1 MKPRTRTQE
10 QEHERA
16 SVGMHTRRTFNK
28 FCPTESLT
36 ARPIHV
42 ARKDA
47 LRKFYE
53 CGFPYSR
60 QLTAHKSCVNYLA
73 FSRHGGRWLASAGDD
88 FRVLLWDFGEEDVLR
103 PGHVFAGPSG
113 NVLALDFSATNQ
125 YLYSGGAD
133 NTILKYDV
141 STLRGVSSGS
151 IGVRDSSSFVEQYRD
166 HDDSIRALTCHPYED
181 EIFFSA
187 SEDGKLILHDG
198 RAGSRMSAAQGTL
211 QHTAA
216 FTGAQH
222 HPVME
227 HVFATCDVHGQV
239 CLRDTRMAFGPLL
252 RRSNGGIVRVYN
264 TKLSRKSAGYLSNP
278 ESSSLTF
285 DRNGSKLA
293 VTFLHYFPT
302 IYALS
307 DPHPLAICTGHN
319 APDGTP
325 ISPSQRTY
333 TNSCTMKSGAFGGP
347 GMDEDDMYGA
357 GSDDFRAYVWKIPP
371 LMTLQGLRKEI
382 AADDWY
388 TREWPDTVAFAEGK
402 WESRYVPLEISTPLA
417 RLNGHKSIVN
427 SVAIHPSLLHVVTS
441 GVERQIILHSPTS
454 SSPAVQNLLPTPP
467 TVRTLQPQDPAAQRT
482 FLRALFGPHPTL
494 HEETGDDEGEDETI
508 TLFDHILRA
517 EGEADVFTVRR
528 WGEDSAEDSEDEDG
542 TIIDIFDTSLSDSS
556 L

>member
-1 MKPRTRTQE
+1 
-10 QEHERA
+10 
-16 SVGMHTRRTFNK
+16 MHTRRTFNK

-42 ARKDA
+42 ARKDV

-60 QLTAHKSCVNYLA
+60 KLTAHKSCVNYLA

-88 FRVLLWDFGEEDVLR
+88 FRVLLWDFGEEDLLR

-125 YLYSGGAD
+125 FLYSGGAD
-133 NTILKYDV
+133 NIILKYDV
-141 STLRGVSSGS
+141 SALRGVSNSS
-151 IGVRDSSSFVEQYRD
+151 IGGRDSSSFVEQYRD

-181 EIFFSA
+181 EVFFSA

-198 RAGSRMSAAQGTL
+198 RAGGRMSAAQGTL

-216 FTGAQH
+216 FTGMQH

-227 HVFATCDVHGQV
+227 HVLATCDVHGQV
-239 CLRDTRMAFGPLL
+239 CLRDTRMALGPLS

-285 DRNGSKLA
+285 DRDASPLQLNLL
-293 VTFLHYFPT
+293 FIMLQHYFPT

-307 DPHPLAICTGHN
+307 DPHPLAICTGRN

-347 GMDEDDMYGA
+347 GMDEDDLYGA

-382 AADDWY
+382 AAHDWY

-454 SSPAVQNLLPTPP
+454 SSPAVQNLHPTPP
-467 TVRTLQPQDPAAQRT
+467 TVRTLQPQDPAAQRN

-494 HEETGDDEGEDETI
+494 HEETGDEEEEDQTI
-508 TLFDHILRA
+508 SLFDHILRG

-528 WGEDSAEDSEDEDG
+528 WGEDSAEDSEDEDE
-542 TIIDIFDTSLSDSS
+542 TMIDIFDTSLSDSS

>member
-1 MKPRTRTQE
+1 ML
-10 QEHERA
+10 
-16 SVGMHTRRTFNK
+16 RR
-28 FCPTESLT
+28 
-36 ARPIHV
+36 
-42 ARKDA
+42 
-47 LRKFYE
+47 FYD

-60 QLTAHKSCVNYLA
+60 KLTAHKSCVNYLA

-88 FRVLLWDFGEEDVLR
+88 FRVLLWDFGEEDLLR

-113 NVLALDFSATNQ
+113 NVLALDFSAMNQ
-125 YLYSGGAD
+125 FLYSGGAD
-133 NTILKYDV
+133 NIILKYDV
-141 STLRGVSSGS
+141 SALRGVSNSS
-151 IGVRDSSSFVEQYRD
+151 IGGRDSSSFVEQYRD

-198 RAGSRMSAAQGTL
+198 RAGGRMSAAQGTL

-216 FTGAQH
+216 FTGMQH

-227 HVFATCDVHGQV
+227 HVLATCDVHGQV
-239 CLRDTRMAFGPLL
+239 CLRDTRMALGPLS

-285 DRNGSKLA
+285 DRDGSKLA

-307 DPHPLAICTGHN
+307 DPHPLAICTGRN

-347 GMDEDDMYGA
+347 GMDEDDLYGA

-371 LMTLQGLRKEI
+371 LMTLQGLREEI
-382 AADDWY
+382 AAHDWY

-454 SSPAVQNLLPTPP
+454 SSPAVQNLHPTPP
-467 TVRTLQPQDPAAQRT
+467 TVRTLQPQDPAAQRN

-494 HEETGDDEGEDETI
+494 HEETGDEEEEEEDQTI
-508 TLFDHILRA
+508 SLFDHILRG

-528 WGEDSAEDSEDEDG
+528 WGEDSAEDSEDEDE
-542 TIIDIFDTSLSDSS
+542 TMIDIFDTSLSDSS

>member
-1 MKPRTRTQE
+1 
-10 QEHERA
+10 
-16 SVGMHTRRTFNK
+16 
-28 FCPTESLT
+28 
-36 ARPIHV
+36 
-42 ARKDA
+42 
-47 LRKFYE
+47 
-53 CGFPYSR
+53 
-60 QLTAHKSCVNYLA
+60 
-73 FSRHGGRWLASAGDD
+73 
-88 FRVLLWDFGEEDVLR
+88 
-103 PGHVFAGPSG
+103 
-113 NVLALDFSATNQ
+113 
-125 YLYSGGAD
+125 
-133 NTILKYDV
+133 
-141 STLRGVSSGS
+141 
-151 IGVRDSSSFVEQYRD
+151 
-166 HDDSIRALTCHPYED
+166 
-181 EIFFSA
+181 
-187 SEDGKLILHDG
+187 
-198 RAGSRMSAAQGTL
+198 
-211 QHTAA
+211 
-216 FTGAQH
+216 
-222 HPVME
+222 
-227 HVFATCDVHGQV
+227 
-239 CLRDTRMAFGPLL
+239 MAFGPLL

-285 DRNGSKLA
+285 DRDGSKLA

-307 DPHPLAICTGHN
+307 DPHPLAICTGRN

>member
-1 MKPRTRTQE
+1 MLR
-10 QEHERA
+10 ER
-16 SVGMHTRRTFNK
+16 M
-28 FCPTESLT
+28 
-36 ARPIHV
+36 
-42 ARKDA
+42 
-47 LRKFYE
+47 
-53 CGFPYSR
+53 
-60 QLTAHKSCVNYLA
+60 
-73 FSRHGGRWLASAGDD
+73 WLASAGDD
-88 FRVLLWDFGEEDVLR
+88 FRVLLWDFGEQDLLR

-125 YLYSGGAD
+125 FLYSSYYTMVVLA
-133 NTILKYDV
+133 
-141 STLRGVSSGS
+141 
-151 IGVRDSSSFVEQYRD
+151 
-166 HDDSIRALTCHPYED
+166 
-181 EIFFSA
+181 
-187 SEDGKLILHDG
+187 
-198 RAGSRMSAAQGTL
+198 AGMSAAQGTL

-216 FTGAQH
+216 FTGVQH

-227 HVFATCDVHGQV
+227 HV
-239 CLRDTRMAFGPLL
+239 CLRDTRMAFGPLS

-285 DRNGSKLA
+285 DRDGSKLA

-307 DPHPLAICTGHN
+307 DPHPLAICTGRN

-382 AADDWY
+382 TAHDWY
-388 TREWPDTVAFAEGK
+388 IREWPDTVGK
-402 WESRYVPLEISTPLA
+402 WESRYVPFEISTPLA
-417 RLNGHKSIVN
+417 RLNGKHPRFGGHKSIVN

-467 TVRTLQPQDPAAQRT
+467 TVRTLQPQDPAAQRN

-494 HEETGDDEGEDETI
+494 HDETGDEEEEDQTI
-508 TLFDHILRA
+508 SLFDHILRE

-528 WGEDSAEDSEDEDG
+528 WGEDSAEDSEDEDE
-542 TIIDIFDTSLSDSS
+542 TMIDIFDTSLSDSS